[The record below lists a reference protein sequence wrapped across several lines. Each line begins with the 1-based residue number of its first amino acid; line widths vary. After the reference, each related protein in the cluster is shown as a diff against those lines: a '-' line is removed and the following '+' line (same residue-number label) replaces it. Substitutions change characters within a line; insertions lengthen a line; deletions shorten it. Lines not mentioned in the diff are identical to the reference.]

1 MRGALSPHHVSAR
14 VPWRLFGVLG
24 AVFTFNLGLAAWSA
38 VVAGSL
44 VQAGEGPATVG
55 ALFSAA
61 ELLRLPT
68 ALLLPLVTL
77 RFGTRW
83 VSLAGMLSLGLL
95 PVVALTNLGSAQ
107 VMAIFVLTAVP

>member
-1 MRGALSPHHVSAR
+1 MRGIPAPNRLAALL
-14 VPWRLFGVLG
+14 PWPLVGGPG
-24 AVFTFNLGLAAWSA
+24 AVFVFNLGLAAWSA

-55 ALFSAA
+55 ALYSAS

-83 VSLAGMLSLGLL
+83 VSLAGMLSLGVL
-95 PVVALTNLGSAQ
+95 PLIAL
-107 VMAIFVLTAVP
+107 IH